1 MIEILLLIIACC
13 LLFGADKTKEGI
25 GCFFKV
31 IAMIMI
37 GLVIVG
43 FIGSFFDSSTEE
55 SAVNQT
61 KESVVSQQEAIS
73 FIDVTVD
80 ELSDEIEHYVDEAR
94 DKYLN
99 QYVSITGRFDEIN
112 LIGALN
118 EDFFYISDINDY
130 YDVKNVTCYI
140 TSDEQYQRLK
150 DFSENETITVKG
162 KITEV
167 DGWGYRLD
175 VISID

>member
-13 LLFGADKTKEGI
+13 LLFGADRTKEGI
-25 GCFFKV
+25 GCLLKTV
-31 IAMIMI
+31 AMFII
-37 GLVIVG
+37 GLILLQFVLGI
-43 FIGSFFDSSTEE
+43 ISPSSDETE
-55 SAVNQT
+55 
-61 KESVVSQQEAIS
+61 QQDIS
-73 FIDVTVD
+73 YTEVTVD

-112 LIGALN
+112 LIGALS
-118 EDFFYISDINDY
+118 EDFFYLSDINDY
-130 YDVKNVTCYI
+130 NDIKNVTCYI
-140 TSDEQYQRLK
+140 TADEQYQRLK

-162 KITEV
+162 EITDV
-167 DGWGYRLD
+167 DEWGYRLN